1 MRTFRA
7 LQAAF
12 LAGVF
17 AAGAAQAA
25 AQSHAHAQAQ
35 AHAPAS
41 ALPPLQ
47 AQLLSTISAD
57 AMRGHLAFLASDAL
71 EGRGTPSRGLDI
83 AAEYIAS
90 QFRAA
95 GLEPLGDDGYFQ
107 TADWREIA
115 PQRERA
121 KYADAPE
128 PLLVRNVVGVLRGSD
143 PELSKTYVMVTAHY
157 DHLGIRG
164 DDADKIFNGAND
176 DGSGTVSVIELAR
189 AFAAQ
194 KVRPKRSIIF
204 MTVFGE
210 EHGLVGS
217 RYYGKHPLVPVA
229 DTVAD
234 INLEQVGRTDDSEGP
249 EVRAFAVTGADYS
262 DVWDMLVRA
271 GGLTGTRVTRHPTA
285 SDRYF
290 ARSDNQALADLGVP
304 AHTISVAYEYPDYH
318 GAADTWDKIDYENMA
333 AVDRTVA
340 LAILLIANDPQA
352 PRWNTKNQKA
362 TKYADAAKALHAGNG
377 AAKP

>member
-1 MRTFRA
+1 MPTIRA
-7 LQAAF
+7 FQAAF
-12 LAGVF
+12 LAGMF
-17 AAGAAQAA
+17 AASAAQAA
-25 AQSHAHAQAQ
+25 E
-35 AHAPAS
+35 PALPP
-41 ALPPLQ
+41 LPPLQ

-128 PLLVRNVVGVLRGSD
+128 PLLVRNVIGVLRGSD

-164 DDADKIFNGAND
+164 DAADRIFNGAND

-249 EVRAFAVTGADYS
+249 EIRAAAVTGADYS
-262 DVWDMLVRA
+262 DVWVALHRA
-271 GGLTGTRVTRHPTA
+271 GELTGTRIFRHPTA
-285 SDRYF
+285 SDLYF

-318 GAADTWDKIDYENMA
+318 GVADTWDKIDYDNMA

-340 LAILLIANDPQA
+340 LAILMIANDPQA
-352 PRWNTKNQKA
+352 PRWNMKNPKA
-362 TKYADAAKALHAGNG
+362 TKYADAAKALRAGSE

>member
-1 MRTFRA
+1 MSSIRA
-7 LQAAF
+7 FQAA
-12 LAGVF
+12 F
-17 AAGAAQAA
+17 AAGAFAA
-25 AQSHAHAQAQ
+25 AAAFAT
-35 AHAPAS
+35 AAAAAEP
-41 ALPPLQ
+41 ALPPAQ
-47 AQLLSTISAD
+47 AQLLSSISAD
-57 AMRGHLAFLASDAL
+57 AMRGHLAFLSSDAL
-71 EGRGTPSRGLDI
+71 EGRGTPSRGLDV
-83 AAEYIAS
+83 AAAYIAS
-90 QFRAA
+90 QFQAA
-95 GLEPLGDDGYFQ
+95 GLEPLGDDGYYQ

-143 PELSKTYVMVTAHY
+143 PELAKTYVMVTAHY
-157 DHLGIRG
+157 DHIGIRG
-164 DDADKIFNGAND
+164 DAGDRIFNGAND

-194 KVRPKRSIIF
+194 KLRPKRSIIF

-217 RYYGKHPLVPVA
+217 RYYGAHPLVPVA

-249 EVRAFAVTGADYS
+249 QVRAVAVTGADYS
-262 DVWDMLVRA
+262 GVWDALVSA
-271 GGLTGTRVTRHPTA
+271 GKATGIRVIRHPTN

-304 AHTISVAYEYPDYH
+304 AHTLSVAYEFPDYH
-318 GAADTWDKIDYENMA
+318 GPADTWDKIDYANMA
-333 AVDRTVA
+333 AVDRAVA
-340 LAILLIANDPQA
+340 LAILTIANDPQA
-352 PRWNTKNQKA
+352 PEWNAANPK
-362 TKYADAAKALHAGNG
+362 AAKYLEAAQKLRAGG
-377 AAKP
+377 AAAQP

>member
-1 MRTFRA
+1 MRTIRA

-17 AAGAAQAA
+17 AASAAQAA
-25 AQSHAHAQAQ
+25 EPALSPAQS
-35 AHAPAS
+35 
-41 ALPPLQ
+41 
-47 AQLLSTISAD
+47 QLLSTISAD
-57 AMRGHLAFLASDAL
+57 AMRGHLSFLASDAL

-107 TADWREIA
+107 TADWRQVA
-115 PQRERA
+115 PERERA
-121 KYADAPE
+121 KFADAPR

-143 PELSKTYVMVTAHY
+143 PELSRTYVMVTAHY
-157 DHLGIRG
+157 DHVGIRG
-164 DDADKIFNGAND
+164 DGEDKIFNGAND

-234 INLEQVGRTDDSEGP
+234 INLEQIGRTDDSEGP
-249 EVRAFAVTGADYS
+249 QVRAVAVTGADYS
-262 DVWDMLVRA
+262 EVWDVLRKA
-271 GGLTGTRVTRHPTA
+271 GELSGTRVIRHPVN

-290 ARSDNQALADLGVP
+290 GRSDNQALADLGVP
-304 AHTISVAYEYPDYH
+304 AHTLSVAYEFPDYH
-318 GAADTWDKIDYENMA
+318 GPADTWDKIDYENMA

-340 LAILLIANDPQA
+340 LAILTIANDPQA
-352 PRWNTKNQKA
+352 PRWNAGNPKA
-362 TKYADAAKALHAGNG
+362 AKYRDAARKLRAGD
-377 AAKP
+377 

>member
-1 MRTFRA
+1 MSKFRV
-7 LQAAF
+7 LQAAL
-12 LAGVF
+12 LAGVLV
-17 AAGAAQAA
+17 ACARQAPQPVQA
-25 AQSHAHAQAQ
+25 LAPSLSPAQAQ
-35 AHAPAS
+35 AE
-41 ALPPLQ
+41 
-47 AQLLSTISAD
+47 LLSSISAD
-57 AMRGHLAFLASDAL
+57 EMRGHLSFLASDAL

-115 PQRERA
+115 PKREQA

-143 PELSKTYVMVTAHY
+143 PALSKTYVMVTAHY
-157 DHLGIRG
+157 DHIGIHG
-164 DDADKIFNGAND
+164 DGPDKIFNGAND

-217 RYYGKHPLVPVA
+217 RYYGAHPLVPVA

-234 INLEQVGRTDDSEGP
+234 INLEQVGRTDDSEGSQ
-249 EVRAFAVTGADYS
+249 VRAAAITGADYS
-262 DVWDMLVRA
+262 EVGDVLRRA
-271 GGLTGTRVTRHPTA
+271 GELTGTRIFKHPA
-285 SDRYF
+285 NSDRYF

-304 AHTISVAYEYPDYH
+304 AHTLSVAYEYPDYH
-318 GAADTWDKIDYENMA
+318 GPADTWDKVDYDNMA
-333 AVDRTVA
+333 AIDRTVA
-340 LAILLIANDPQA
+340 LAILMIANDPQA
-352 PRWNTKNQKA
+352 PRWNADNPKA
-362 TKYADAAKALHAGNG
+362 AKYLDAARKLRAGD
-377 AAKP
+377 

>member
-1 MRTFRA
+1 MSKFRA
-7 LQAAF
+7 FQAAL

-17 AAGAAQAA
+17 AASCAQATQTTQA
-25 AQSHAHAQAQ
+25 EAQVQ
-35 AHAPAS
+35 

-95 GLEPLGDDGYFQ
+95 GLEPIGDDGYFQ

-115 PQRERA
+115 PKREQA

-143 PELSKTYVMVTAHY
+143 PVLRNTYVMVTAHY
-157 DHLGIRG
+157 DHIGIRG
-164 DDADKIFNGAND
+164 DGPDKIFNGAND

-194 KVRPKRSIIF
+194 KVRPKRSIVF

-249 EVRAFAVTGADYS
+249 QVRAFAVTGADYS
-262 DVWDMLVRA
+262 DVWDALVRA
-271 GGLTGTRVTRHPTA
+271 GKLTGTRVMRHPTA
-285 SDRYF
+285 SDLYF

-304 AHTISVAYEYPDYH
+304 AHTISVAYEFPDYH
-318 GAADTWDKIDYENMA
+318 GAADTWDKIDYDNMA
-333 AVDRTVA
+333 AIDRTIA
-340 LAILLIANDPQA
+340 LAVLMIANDPQA
-352 PRWNTKNQKA
+352 PRWNTKNPKA

-377 AAKP
+377 APAKP

>member
-1 MRTFRA
+1 MRTIRA

-17 AAGAAQAA
+17 AASAAQAA
-25 AQSHAHAQAQ
+25 E
-35 AHAPAS
+35 PALS
-41 ALPPLQ
+41 PAQ

-57 AMRGHLAFLASDAL
+57 AMRGHLSFLASDAL

-107 TADWREIA
+107 TADWRQIA
-115 PQRERA
+115 PERERA

-143 PELSKTYVMVTAHY
+143 PELSRTYVMVTAHY
-157 DHLGIRG
+157 DHVGIRG
-164 DDADKIFNGAND
+164 DGPDKIFNGAND

-189 AFAAQ
+189 AFAVQ
-194 KVRPKRSIIF
+194 KVRPKRSIVF

-234 INLEQVGRTDDSEGP
+234 INLEQIGRTDDSEGP
-249 EVRAFAVTGADYS
+249 QVRAVAVTGADYS
-262 DVWDMLVRA
+262 GVWDVLRRA
-271 GGLTGTRVTRHPTA
+271 GELTGTRVIRHPVN

-290 ARSDNQALADLGVP
+290 GRSDNQALADLGVP
-304 AHTISVAYEYPDYH
+304 AHTLSVAYEFPDYH
-318 GAADTWDKIDYENMA
+318 GPADTWDKIDYDNMA
-333 AVDRTVA
+333 AIDRTVA
-340 LAILLIANDPQA
+340 LAILMIANDPQA
-352 PRWNTKNQKA
+352 PRWNAVNPKA
-362 TKYADAAKALHAGNG
+362 AKYRDAARKLHAGSN
-377 AAKP
+377 P

>member
-1 MRTFRA
+1 MSSIRA
-7 LQAAF
+7 FQAAV
-12 LAGVF
+12 LAVTLT
-17 AAGAAQAA
+17 ACATRAPRPAEPSAPLLSP
-25 AQSHAHAQAQ
+25 AQSR
-35 AHAPAS
+35 
-41 ALPPLQ
+41 
-47 AQLLSTISAD
+47 LLSTISAD
-57 AMRGHLAFLASDAL
+57 AMRGHLAFLSSDAL

-107 TADWREIA
+107 TADWRKIA
-115 PQRERA
+115 PKREQA

-157 DHLGIRG
+157 DHIGNQG
-164 DDADKIFNGAND
+164 DGEDRIFNGAND

-194 KVRPKRSIIF
+194 AVRPKRSIVF

-217 RYYGKHPLVPVA
+217 RYYGAHPLVPVA

-249 EVRAFAVTGADYS
+249 QVLAAAITGADYS
-262 DVWDMLVRA
+262 DVGDVLRHA
-271 GGLTGTRVTRHPTA
+271 GELTGTKITKHPVN

-304 AHTISVAYEYPDYH
+304 AHTLSVAYEYPDYH
-318 GAADTWDKIDYENMA
+318 GVADTWDKIDYDNMA
-333 AVDRTVA
+333 AIDRTVA
-340 LAILLIANDPQA
+340 LAILTIANDPQA
-352 PRWNTKNQKA
+352 PRWHVGNPKGA
-362 TKYADAAKALHAGNG
+362 KYLDAARKLRAED
-377 AAKP
+377 

>member
-1 MRTFRA
+1 MRTIRA

-17 AAGAAQAA
+17 AASAAQAA
-25 AQSHAHAQAQ
+25 E
-35 AHAPAS
+35 PAAEP
-41 ALPPLQ
+41 ALSPAQ

-57 AMRGHLAFLASDAL
+57 AMRGHLSFLASDAL

-107 TADWREIA
+107 TADWRQIA
-115 PQRERA
+115 PERERA
-121 KYADAPE
+121 KFADAPE
-128 PLLVRNVVGVLRGSD
+128 PLPVRNVVGVLRGSD
-143 PELSKTYVMVTAHY
+143 PELSRTYVMVTAHY
-157 DHLGIRG
+157 DHVGIRG
-164 DDADKIFNGAND
+164 DGPDRIFNGAND

-194 KVRPKRSIIF
+194 KVRPKRSIVF

-249 EVRAFAVTGADYS
+249 QVRAVAVTGADYS
-262 DVWDMLVRA
+262 EVWDVLRKA
-271 GGLTGTRVTRHPTA
+271 GELSGTRVIRHPVN

-290 ARSDNQALADLGVP
+290 GRSDNQALADLGVP
-304 AHTISVAYEYPDYH
+304 AHTLSVAYAFPDYH
-318 GAADTWDKIDYENMA
+318 GPADTWDKIDYDNMA
-333 AVDRTVA
+333 AIDRTVA
-340 LAILLIANDPQA
+340 LAILAIANDPQA
-352 PRWNTKNQKA
+352 PRWNAGNPKA
-362 TKYADAAKALHAGNG
+362 AKYLDAARKLRAGD
-377 AAKP
+377 

>member
-1 MRTFRA
+1 MATA
-7 LQAAF
+7 L
-12 LAGVF
+12 
-17 AAGAAQAA
+17 AAGMSAAAQAA
-25 AQSHAHAQAQ
+25 EPAL
-35 AHAPAS
+35 APE
-41 ALPPLQ
+41 Q

-71 EGRGTPSRGLDI
+71 EGRGTPSRGLDV

-107 TADWREIA
+107 TADWRVIA
-115 PQRERA
+115 PERERA
-121 KYADAPE
+121 KFADAPE
-128 PLLVRNVVGVLRGSD
+128 PLKVRNVVGLLRGSD
-143 PELSKTYVMVTAHY
+143 PELGKTYVLVTAHY
-157 DHLGIRG
+157 DHLGVREGKG
-164 DDADKIFNGAND
+164 DDPIYNGAND

-194 KVRPKRSIIF
+194 KARPKRSIVF

-234 INLEQVGRTDDSEGP
+234 INLEQIGRTDDSEGP
-249 EVRAFAVTGADYS
+249 QVRAAAVTGFDYS
-262 DVWDMLVRA
+262 DVGAALRKA
-271 GGLTGTRVTRHPTA
+271 GELTGTRITKHPVN

-290 ARSDNQALADLGVP
+290 AASDNQALADLGVP
-304 AHTISVAYEYPDYH
+304 AHTVSVAYEFPDYH
-318 GAADTWDKIDYENMA
+318 GAADTWDKIDYANMA
-333 AVDRTVA
+333 AIDRTVA
-340 LAILLIANDPQA
+340 LAVLTIANDPDA
-352 PRWNTKNQKA
+352 PRWN
-362 TKYADAAKALHAGNG
+362 ADNPNAAKYVEAARRLRASQEAG
-377 AAKP
+377 KP

>member
-1 MRTFRA
+1 MSSIRVF
-7 LQAAF
+7 QAAF
-12 LAGVF
+12 LAGAF
-17 AAGAAQAA
+17 AASAAQAA
-25 AQSHAHAQAQ
+25 EPALSPAQS
-35 AHAPAS
+35 
-41 ALPPLQ
+41 
-47 AQLLSTISAD
+47 QLLSSISAD
-57 AMRGHLAFLASDAL
+57 AMRGHLSFLASDAL

-115 PQRERA
+115 PQREHA

-143 PELSKTYVMVTAHY
+143 PELGKTYVMVTAHY

-176 DGSGTVSVIELAR
+176 DGSGTVSVLELAR

-217 RYYGKHPLVPVA
+217 RYYGAHPLVPVV

-249 EVRAFAVTGADYS
+249 QVRAVAVTGADYS
-262 DVWDMLVRA
+262 GVWDALVSA
-271 GGLTGTRVTRHPTA
+271 GELSGTKVFRHPVN

-304 AHTISVAYEYPDYH
+304 AHTLSVAYEFPDYH
-318 GAADTWDKIDYENMA
+318 GAADTWDKIDYGNMA

-340 LAILLIANDPQA
+340 LAILTIANDPRA
-352 PRWNTKNQKA
+352 PQWNAGNPK
-362 TKYADAAKALHAGNG
+362 AAKYLEAAQKLRAGN
-377 AAKP
+377 

>member
-1 MRTFRA
+1 MPAFRNTLRAA
-7 LQAAF
+7 LLAA
-12 LAGVF
+12 LF
-17 AAGAAQAA
+17 AVSTAQAA
-25 AQSHAHAQAQ
+25 EPQ
-35 AHAPAS
+35 
-41 ALPPLQ
+41 LPPEQ
-47 AQLLSTISAD
+47 ARLLSTISAD

-107 TADWREIA
+107 TADWRKIA
-115 PQRERA
+115 PKREQA

-143 PELSKTYVMVTAHY
+143 PELAKTYVLVTAHY
-157 DHLGIRG
+157 DHVGIREGKG
-164 DDADKIFNGAND
+164 DDPIYNGAND

-194 KVRPKRSIIF
+194 ETRPKRSIVF

-217 RYYGKHPLVPVA
+217 RYYGANPLVPVA

-234 INLEQVGRTDDSEGP
+234 INLEQIGRTDDSEGP
-249 EVRAFAVTGADYS
+249 QVRAAALTGADYS
-262 DVWDMLVRA
+262 SVADVLRKA
-271 GGLTGTRVTRHPTA
+271 GERTGISITRHPVN

-290 ARSDNQALADLGVP
+290 AASDNQALADLGVP
-304 AHTISVAYEYPDYH
+304 AHTVSVAYEFPDYH
-318 GAADTWDKIDYENMA
+318 GPADTWDKIDYENMA
-333 AVDRTVA
+333 AIDRTVA
-340 LAILLIANDPQA
+340 LAILEIANDPQA
-352 PRWNTKNQKA
+352 PRWNADNPKA
-362 TKYADAAKALHAGNG
+362 AKYAEAARLLREAAGDAAH
-377 AAKP
+377 

>member
-1 MRTFRA
+1 MRTIRA

-17 AAGAAQAA
+17 AASAAQAA
-25 AQSHAHAQAQ
+25 E
-35 AHAPAS
+35 PALS
-41 ALPPLQ
+41 PAQ

-57 AMRGHLAFLASDAL
+57 AMRGHLSFLASDAL

-107 TADWREIA
+107 TADWRQIA
-115 PQRERA
+115 PEREHA
-121 KYADAPE
+121 KFADAPE
-128 PLLVRNVVGVLRGSD
+128 PLPVRNVVGVLRGSD
-143 PELSKTYVMVTAHY
+143 PELSRTYVMVTAHY
-157 DHLGIRG
+157 DHVGIRG
-164 DDADKIFNGAND
+164 DGPDRIFNGAND

-194 KVRPKRSIIF
+194 KVRPKRSIVF

-249 EVRAFAVTGADYS
+249 QVRAVAVTGADYS
-262 DVWDMLVRA
+262 EVWDVLRKA
-271 GGLTGTRVTRHPTA
+271 GELSGTRVIRHPVN

-290 ARSDNQALADLGVP
+290 GRSDNQALADLGVP
-304 AHTISVAYEYPDYH
+304 AHTLSVAYAFPDYH
-318 GAADTWDKIDYENMA
+318 GPADTWDKIDYDNMA
-333 AVDRTVA
+333 AIDRTVA
-340 LAILLIANDPQA
+340 LAILAIANDPQA
-352 PRWNTKNQKA
+352 PRWNAGNPKA
-362 TKYADAAKALHAGNG
+362 AKYLDAARKLRAGD
-377 AAKP
+377 